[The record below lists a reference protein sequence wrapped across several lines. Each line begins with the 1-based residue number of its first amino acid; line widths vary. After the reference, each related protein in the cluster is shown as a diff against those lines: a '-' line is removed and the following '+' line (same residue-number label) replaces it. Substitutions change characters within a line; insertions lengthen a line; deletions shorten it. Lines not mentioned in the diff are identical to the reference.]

1 MSDAFVIVG
10 AGPAGMRA
18 AERLVQAG
26 VRPIV
31 VDEAQRFGGQIYR
44 QPPEG
49 MLRDRRDLY
58 GFEAG
63 RASAVLDRFQSL
75 RPHIDYRPET
85 LVWQV
90 EANALQL
97 LRAGRTTTQAF
108 DALILATG
116 ATDRVLPF
124 PGWTLPG
131 VYTLGAA
138 QVALKYQATLIG
150 PRVVFAGT
158 GPLLYLVAWQY
169 ASHGGEVAAVLD
181 SAPLS
186 AKLRAAPGMLTRP
199 AVAAKGAYFLARL
212 KLMGIAVHGGVT
224 LVKAEGKDRVTSL
237 TWQAGGNTV
246 TTECDAIGF
255 GHGLRSET
263 QLADLAGCAFDWNEI
278 DQAWLP
284 RRHAGDRS
292 SVPGVYLAGD
302 GAGILGADAAELSG
316 ATAAQSALDDSSER
330 QRTSTARAMAEANG
344 PSAQTVSSGPGGHC
358 GPAPHFTVEPA
369 MQPHIAFR
377 RALETAFA
385 PPATWAAEAP
395 DSLILCRC
403 EEITA
408 GTLRACVRDTNA
420 REVNRLKAL
429 TRIGMG
435 RCQGRMCAPAAARL
449 LAHAT
454 SQPLKDVGRLRTQA
468 PVKPL
473 PIAMLHETAPATLV
487 PADEDD

>member
-1 MSDAFVIVG
+1 MTGKRFVIVG

-18 AERLVQAG
+18 AERLVAAG
-26 VRPIV
+26 ERPIV
-31 VDEAQRFGGQIYR
+31 IDEAQRFGGQIYR
-44 QPPEG
+44 QPPEA
-49 MLRDRRDLY
+49 MQRDRRDLY

-63 RASAVLDRFQSL
+63 RASAVLERFESM
-75 RPHIDYRPET
+75 RAHIDYRPET

-97 LRAGRTTTQAF
+97 LHAGRTRTQAF

-138 QVALKYQATLIG
+138 QVALKHQATLIG

-169 ASHGGEVAAVLD
+169 ASHGGQVAAVLD

-186 AKLRAAPGMLTRP
+186 AKLRAAPGMLSRP
-199 AVAAKGAYFLARL
+199 SVAAKGAYFVARL
-212 KLMGIAVHGGVT
+212 KLMGVPLNGGAT
-224 LVKAEGKDRVTSL
+224 LLEAEGEDRVTAL
-237 TWQAGGNTV
+237 KWQAQG
-246 TTECDAIGF
+246 TTHTTDCDAIGF

-263 QLADLAGCAFDWNEI
+263 QLADLAGCAFDWSEI

-284 RRHAGDRS
+284 THDAAGRS
-292 SVPGVYLAGD
+292 SVRGVYLAGD

-316 ATAAQSALDDSSER
+316 ASAARAALDDLKSPSPPA
-330 QRTSTARAMAEANG
+330 TSTD
-344 PSAQTVSSGPGGHC
+344 
-358 GPAPHFTVEPA
+358 PA
-369 MQPHIAFR
+369 MQPHITFR
-377 RALETAFA
+377 RALETAFSL
-385 PPATWAAEAP
+385 PPTWAADAP
-395 DSLILCRC
+395 DDLVVCRC

-408 GTLRACVRDTNA
+408 GELRRCA
-420 REVNRLKAL
+420 RETGARELNRLKAL

-449 LAHAT
+449 LAHAAGCE
-454 SQPLKDVGRLRTQA
+454 LKDVGRLRSQA

-473 PIAMLHETAPATLV
+473 PVALLHDAAPSTVV
-487 PADEDD
+487 PEDEDD

>member
-1 MSDAFVIVG
+1 MSDKRFVIVG

-18 AERLVQAG
+18 AERLVAAG
-26 VRPIV
+26 ERPIV
-31 VDEAQRFGGQIYR
+31 IDEAQRFGGQIYR
-44 QPPEG
+44 QPPAAMQRE
-49 MLRDRRDLY
+49 RRDLY

-63 RASAVLDRFQSL
+63 RASAVLDRFEAL

-97 LRAGRTTTQAF
+97 LHAGRTRTQAF

-116 ATDRVLPF
+116 ANDRVLPF

-138 QVALKYQATLIG
+138 QVALKFQGCLIG

-169 ASHGGEVAAVLD
+169 ASHGGQVAAVLD

-186 AKLRAAPGMLTRP
+186 AKLRAAPGMLSRP

-212 KLMGIAVHGGVT
+212 RMKGVPLRGGVT
-224 LVKAEGKDRVTSL
+224 LLKAEGGERVTSL
-237 TWQAGGNTV
+237 TWHAQGITH
-246 TTECDAIGF
+246 TTACDAIGF

-263 QLADLAGCAFDWNEI
+263 QLADLAGCAFGWSEI

-284 RRHAGDRS
+284 THDAAGRGS
-292 SVPGVYLAGD
+292 MRGVYLAGD
-302 GAGILGADAAELSG
+302 GAGILGADAAELAG
-316 ATAAQSALDDSSER
+316 ANAAQAALDDLQGASAVTSS
-330 QRTSTARAMAEANG
+330 ALA
-344 PSAQTVSSGPGGHC
+344 V
-358 GPAPHFTVEPA
+358 
-369 MQPHIAFR
+369 QPHIAFR
-377 RALETAFA
+377 RALETAFSL
-385 PPATWAAEAP
+385 PPKWAAEAP
-395 DSLILCRC
+395 DDLIVCRC
-403 EEITA
+403 EEVTA
-408 GTLRACVRDTNA
+408 GELRACARDTGT
-420 REVNRLKAL
+420 RELNRLKAL

-435 RCQGRMCAPAAARL
+435 RCQGRMCAPASARL

-454 SQPLKDVGRLRTQA
+454 GCELKDVGRLRSQP

-473 PIAMLHETAPATLV
+473 PLALLHDTAPDTVV
-487 PADEDD
+487 PKDEDD

>member
-1 MSDAFVIVG
+1 MSDGQRFVIVG

-18 AERLVQAG
+18 AERLVAAG
-26 VRPIV
+26 QRPIV
-31 VDEAQRFGGQIYR
+31 IDEAQRFGGQIYR
-44 QPPEG
+44 QPPEA
-49 MLRDRRDLY
+49 MQRERRDLY
-58 GFEAG
+58 GFEAD
-63 RASAVLDRFQSL
+63 RASAVLDRFEAL
-75 RPHIDYRPET
+75 RAHIDYRPET

-97 LRAGRTTTQAF
+97 LHAGRTRTQAF

-138 QVALKYQATLIG
+138 QVALKFQATLIG

-169 ASHGGEVAAVLD
+169 ASHGGQVAAVLD

-186 AKLRAAPGMLTRP
+186 TKLRAAPGMLSRP

-212 KLMGIAVHGGVT
+212 RMKGVPIHGGVT
-224 LVKAEGKDRVTSL
+224 LLKAEGNDRVTSL
-237 TWQAGGNTV
+237 AWHAQGTTH

-263 QLADLAGCAFDWNEI
+263 QLADLAGCEFDWSEI

-284 RRHAGDRS
+284 TNDAAGRS
-292 SVPGVYLAGD
+292 SVRGVYLAGD

-316 ATAAQSALDDSSER
+316 AGAAQAALDDLQASP
-330 QRTSTARAMAEANG
+330 TTATTATTAME
-344 PSAQTVSSGPGGHC
+344 
-358 GPAPHFTVEPA
+358 
-369 MQPHIAFR
+369 PHITFR

-385 PPATWAAEAP
+385 LPKRWAAEAP
-395 DSLILCRC
+395 DDLIVCRC

-408 GTLRACVRDTNA
+408 GDLRACVRDTGT
-420 REVNRLKAL
+420 RELNRLKAL

-449 LAHAT
+449 LAHAAGCD
-454 SQPLKDVGRLRTQA
+454 LKDVGRLRSQ
-468 PVKPL
+468 PPIKPL
-473 PIAMLHETAPATLV
+473 PVAMLHDAAPNTTV
-487 PADEDD
+487 PEDEDD